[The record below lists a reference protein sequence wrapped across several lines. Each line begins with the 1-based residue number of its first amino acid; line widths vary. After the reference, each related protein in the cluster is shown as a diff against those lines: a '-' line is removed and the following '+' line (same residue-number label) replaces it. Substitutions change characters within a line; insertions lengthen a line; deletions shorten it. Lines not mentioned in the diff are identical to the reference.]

1 LGAGIPVE
9 PRRSKE
15 VALKRLLVVAL
26 VLTLGLSVAGLA
38 AGKIGVVYDVGG
50 PGDLSFNDSA
60 MLGASRAAGEF
71 GMTITALQSATA
83 DDYYPNVES
92 LAASGEYDI
101 VVGIGFMMQDA
112 VSLVA
117 SEYPDQLFAIVDGY
131 LAGPNI
137 QALGS
142 KENECAALIGA
153 LQALLAVQYGYP
165 YVGTVFGMEI
175 GVLYHFEAGIRFG
188 IDWALKEYQKSGLG
202 TPGDVG
208 FLYVYTGSF
217 DDVALGKT
225 NAQAQ
230 LAQNAGSVF
239 NVAGKL
245 GIGMVDA
252 VEEFHVAAGT
262 TTAPAGPPY
271 YFGVDSNQ
279 DWFKLG
285 LYGLASG
292 LKRVDNLVYGAIKD
306 VVNGTFV
313 GGYITLGLAEG
324 GVGISK
330 KQDLVDAL
338 PFAVSSGKITATDS
352 SLIIANWEANRNAV
366 PAYIWQLVSDLEAGI
381 FDGLITVPTANTKA
395 EMEAIRALYPLP

>member
-1 LGAGIPVE
+1 
-9 PRRSKE
+9 
-15 VALKRLLVVAL
+15 
-26 VLTLGLSVAGLA
+26 
-38 AGKIGVVYDVGG
+38 
-50 PGDLSFNDSA
+50 
-60 MLGASRAAGEF
+60 
-71 GMTITALQSATA
+71 
-83 DDYYPNVES
+83 
-92 LAASGEYDI
+92 
-101 VVGIGFMMQDA
+101 
-112 VSLVA
+112 
-117 SEYPDQLFAIVDGY
+117 LFAIVDGY

-175 GVLYHFEAGIRFG
+175 PVLYHFEAGIRFG
-188 IDWALKEYQKSGLG
+188 IDWALKEYQKRGFG
-202 TPGDVG
+202 TPGGVG

-217 DDVALGKT
+217 EDVALGKT

-252 VEEFHVAAGT
+252 VEEVHVAAGT
-262 TTAPAGPPY
+262 TTAPAGSPY

-306 VVNGTFV
+306 AVNGTFV
-313 GGYITLGLAEG
+313 GGYVTLGLAEG

-338 PFAVSSGKITATDS
+338 PFAVDSGKITAADS